1 MVGLC
6 VSLLILLDTKQCIRC
21 NTPYIEYTSE
31 NSSGHNFVFDSVF
44 DEKSSQED
52 IFDAFG
58 KDITENCL
66 NGYNGCIF
74 AYGQT
79 GSGKTHT
86 ILGPSSPDG
95 TLVSDSKLLGL
106 LPRTLAYLFE
116 EIRRREAQ
124 DNVHYSCFVSF
135 MEIYNERIRDLLNP
149 TNNKK
154 LNILPFNSPSFPNFT
169 DPRNGLQRSPH
180 DPNHYIE
187 QGLLNRRVGVTNMN
201 MRSSR
206 SHAVFTLY
214 LTCEEVQSDITVT
227 RKSQFHL
234 IDLAG
239 SERQTL
245 AGTGGE
251 SLKEACFINSSLSAL
266 GNVIRSLTHQES
278 HVPYRDSKLTY
289 LLRDSLGGNSL
300 TAIIATVSP
309 ADSAALETLSTLR
322 FATDAKMIKN
332 TAVVN
337 EVRFGSV
344 AALQQEIAK
353 LQQELQQCRSSRAVS
368 DSPGFSA
375 YLLRELARCNQTCSE
390 LYCRVASLVR
400 ERNGWRDSVARL
412 RNELRTKEEVMERRM
427 DGVVEPDDYVKSLKS
442 TVQTL
447 LRQNLDGNT
456 VSVAKGMR
464 SRTRCC
470 WRNADCFSMEGKR
483 ATILLTPCWFP
494 RFPHSQICM

>member
-1 MVGLC
+1 
-6 VSLLILLDTKQCIRC
+6 
-21 NTPYIEYTSE
+21 
-31 NSSGHNFVFDSVF
+31 
-44 DEKSSQED
+44 
-52 IFDAFG
+52 
-58 KDITENCL
+58 
-66 NGYNGCIF
+66 
-74 AYGQT
+74 
-79 GSGKTHT
+79 
-86 ILGPSSPDG
+86 
-95 TLVSDSKLLGL
+95 
-106 LPRTLAYLFE
+106 
-116 EIRRREAQ
+116 
-124 DNVHYSCFVSF
+124 
-135 MEIYNERIRDLLNP
+135 
-149 TNNKK
+149 
-154 LNILPFNSPSFPNFT
+154 
-169 DPRNGLQRSPH
+169 
-180 DPNHYIE
+180 
-187 QGLLNRRVGVTNMN
+187 
-201 MRSSR
+201 
-206 SHAVFTLY
+206 
-214 LTCEEVQSDITVT
+214 
-227 RKSQFHL
+227 
-234 IDLAG
+234 
-239 SERQTL
+239 
-245 AGTGGE
+245 
-251 SLKEACFINSSLSAL
+251 
-266 GNVIRSLTHQES
+266 
-278 HVPYRDSKLTY
+278 
-289 LLRDSLGGNSL
+289 
-300 TAIIATVSP
+300 
-309 ADSAALETLSTLR
+309 
-322 FATDAKMIKN
+322 MIKN

-470 WRNADCFSMEGKR
+470 WRNADCCSMEGKR